1 MIDWGQVLT
10 AMVTPFTAS
19 GAIDEDTVPRLVDH
33 LFNNGS
39 DGLVVC
45 GTTGESPTLSN
56 AEKLRMFELVK
67 SAARG
72 RGPIIAGTGTNN
84 TADSITLSKKAA
96 DLGVDGLLLV
106 APYYNKPSQ
115 EGLYQH
121 FRAIAESVQIPVMP
135 YNVPTRTSINIEAGT
150 ILRLA

>member
-1 MIDWGQVLT
+1 MKLQMIDWGQVLT
-10 AMVTPFTAS
+10 AMVTPLAPS
-19 GAIDEDTVPRLVDH
+19 GEIDEAAVSRLVDH

-39 DGLVVC
+39 DGIVVC

-72 RGPIIAGTGTNN
+72 RGPIIAGTGTNS
-84 TADSITLSKKAA
+84 TADSIELSKKAA
-96 DLGVDGLLLV
+96 ELGVDGILLV

-121 FRAIAESVQIPVMP
+121 FRAIAEPVQIPC
-135 YNVPTRTSINIEAGT
+135 
-150 ILRLA
+150 